1 MILFDLCQARSVR
14 ILPFAFKICLV
25 DDFGHFT
32 SQKNLERRW
41 FPHIHIYIYMY
52 TYIYIYGVHC
62 GEVAVQNKITVYNKG
77 TRWKFEPFCRLISVK
92 VAIYN
97 LSLCQWKARSCL
109 FHTKVWWQN
118 PNPVWKPAKT
128 TLRMLW
134 FEWCQT
140 ECQNGCEFW
149 NHERKILHETHIT
162 GGDDSAG
169 PFAG

>member
-1 MILFDLCQARSVR
+1 MILFGLCQARSVR

-77 TRWKFEPFCRLISVK
+77 TR
-92 VAIYN
+92 
-97 LSLCQWKARSCL
+97 
-109 FHTKVWWQN
+109 
-118 PNPVWKPAKT
+118 
-128 TLRMLW
+128 
-134 FEWCQT
+134 
-140 ECQNGCEFW
+140 
-149 NHERKILHETHIT
+149 
-162 GGDDSAG
+162 
-169 PFAG
+169 